1 MQRLTSFHF
10 MSFEFQYHHH
20 FLLSFFFFFDVP
32 KIFSFAPS
40 NNNTFPL
47 PNNNGK
53 KKSCSD
59 HLPLASLAE
68 IYGRH
73 NFKERLHLKRTFSLQ
88 NILVSFPSKICTKSI
103 KQQTTHNSIRKTITK
118 AEKEQFTKLFDHQ
131 YLPSCFFIKP
141 LAKSRQM
148 TRNPTPA
155 APPNIIAT
163 VLPVFCPDPAF
174 TKWN

>member
-1 MQRLTSFHF
+1 MHRLTSFHF
-10 MSFEFQYHHH
+10 MSFEFSISSSFS
-20 FLLSFFFFFDVP
+20 FLFFFFFDVP

-73 NFKERLHLKRTFSLQ
+73 NFKERGHLKRTFSLQ
-88 NILVSFPSKICTKSI
+88 NILVSFPSKICTN
-103 KQQTTHNSIRKTITK
+103 KQQTTNNPQQHKKNNNKGRKRAIH
-118 AEKEQFTKLFDHQ
+118 QF
-131 YLPSCFFIKP
+131 I
-141 LAKSRQM
+141 
-148 TRNPTPA
+148 
-155 APPNIIAT
+155 
-163 VLPVFCPDPAF
+163 
-174 TKWN
+174 